1 MPMLKE
7 ILNLDKGTVLLTGN
21 AKKLGRIYLKS
32 WLNRGLTVL
41 AEGLPFELSSENL
54 FIGSPYEGFSF
65 DAYLILN
72 PISRPK
78 PEREKL
84 LRWLEEHRDRLVL
97 LYEYRYVKD
106 SITRYRIKELI
117 DYLIVYKRETVGFER
132 VDVYKLEDGKV
143 IERKSYI
150 RRMPDEE
157 RFRV

>member
-7 ILNLDKGTVLLTGN
+7 ILNLEKGTVLLTGN

-32 WLNRGLTVL
+32 WLNRGLRVL
-41 AEGLPFELSSENL
+41 AEGMPFELSSENL

-72 PISRPK
+72 PLSRPK

-84 LRWLEEHRDRLVL
+84 RRWLEEHRDRLFL
-97 LYEYRYVKD
+97 LYEHRYVKD
-106 SITRYRIKELI
+106 SITRYGIKELI
-117 DYLIVYKRETVGFER
+117 DYLIAYRRETVGFER
-132 VDVYKLEDGKV
+132 VDVYKLEKGKI

-150 RRMPDEE
+150 RRTPDEE